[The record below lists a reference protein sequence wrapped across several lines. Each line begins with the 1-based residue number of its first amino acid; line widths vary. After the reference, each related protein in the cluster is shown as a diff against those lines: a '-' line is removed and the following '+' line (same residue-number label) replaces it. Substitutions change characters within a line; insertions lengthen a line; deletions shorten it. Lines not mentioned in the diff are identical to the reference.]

1 MDMHMGSKQ
10 PILGFGEFIPSH
22 NGQFNSSSNPTNFAH
37 FLASVPVTSRFTMGN
52 SESSN
57 PIRNMDKRTARR
69 EYRADFIRA
78 ISDYRARNP
87 PAKNGIKR
95 VSGDWFD
102 GNIKVFVRKRPI
114 FKHEL
119 DAYEF
124 DVATCTAED
133 RIVIHDARMHNDM
146 KRQIMNHHEFQFD
159 RTFNENAK
167 NDEVYNES
175 AKSLVNISCEGGY
188 STCLVYGQTGSGKTF
203 TMSSIYE
210 HAAYDI
216 FHQLDKISE
225 RFSVAPTVSMSF
237 VEIAGDLCHDLL
249 NKFTPAQLLTGSDG
263 SVHAFPVIEPTVA
276 CAEEL
281 IAMIQHGMGVRTTAA
296 TGEEPSCCSLLS
308 CMTRFIGMTNCTIC

>member
-1 MDMHMGSKQ
+1 
-10 PILGFGEFIPSH
+10 
-22 NGQFNSSSNPTNFAH
+22 
-37 FLASVPVTSRFTMGN
+37 MGN

-69 EYRADFIRA
+69 EYRADFTRA
-78 ISDYRARNP
+78 ITEYRRRNI
-87 PAKNGIKR
+87 ATGRGIIKR
-95 VSGDWFD
+95 NSGDWFD

-119 DAYEF
+119 DGYEF
-124 DVATCTAED
+124 DVATCTTED
-133 RIVIHDARMHNDM
+133 TIVIHDARMHNDM

-167 NDEVYNES
+167 NDEVYNDT

-216 FHQLDKISE
+216 FNQLDIISE
-225 RFSVAPTVSMSF
+225 RFAVVPTVSMSF
-237 VEIAGDLCHDLL
+237 VEIAGDLLARAGHAAHAGQDRLR
-249 NKFTPAQLLTGSDG
+249 NPARHTGR
-263 SVHAFPVIEPTVA
+263 A
-276 CAEEL
+276 
-281 IAMIQHGMGVRTTAA
+281 
-296 TGEEPSCCSLLS
+296 
-308 CMTRFIGMTNCTIC
+308 

>member
-1 MDMHMGSKQ
+1 
-10 PILGFGEFIPSH
+10 
-22 NGQFNSSSNPTNFAH
+22 
-37 FLASVPVTSRFTMGN
+37 MGN

-87 PAKNGIKR
+87 PAKHGIKR

-281 IAMIQHGMGVRTTAA
+281 IAMIQH
-296 TGEEPSCCSLLS
+296 
-308 CMTRFIGMTNCTIC
+308 